1 MFIEKQIKKLN
12 NIDNYISVSG
22 FVVSKE
28 ENSFVLDDKTSQIIV
43 LSKEEVNIGD
53 YIKVFG
59 NIIFKNNEKILQA
72 GIIQNLNIINKD
84 LHQKI
89 LKRL

>member
-12 NIDNYISVSG
+12 NLDSYIAVSG

-43 LSKEEVNIGD
+43 LSKEDINVGD
-53 YIKVFG
+53 YIRVFG

-84 LHQKI
+84 LHQRI